1 MLSVYLGGKPGGGQC
16 SCVVGG
22 QHHDYSSTERGL
34 EYTVVWSS
42 PHIPASWVYFKNS
55 YIQTKQNKTA
65 KKFAEPKIE
74 STQKGDPLYLLTQQW
89 MMPILF

>member
-16 SCVVGG
+16 SCVVGVSTMIIHPEREDLSTPLCDL
-22 QHHDYSSTERGL
+22 HHTSQPVESILRT
-34 EYTVVWSS
+34 
-42 PHIPASWVYFKNS
+42 PIF
-55 YIQTKQNKTA
+55 KQNKTA